1 MDHFNFSFILTYVY
15 TKTLVLLLLC
25 VVTFRDQ
32 PQGSQSCPAFTKTGI
47 VQKNTCTM
55 HFASDTSIIR
65 TEIYFCTCQPN
76 PPPSPSQPQPV
87 CVRCSYSFLLPAPP
101 TFGSRKHTSVTY
113 YANAWPPAA
122 RMIIWLRAACSSFSV
137 LHTFRVSLFFM
148 ER

>member
-76 PPPSPSQPQPV
+76 PPPSPPKRAVKFHMLP
-87 CVRCSYSFLLPAPP
+87 LLINDKSWKMWE
-101 TFGSRKHTSVTY
+101 TILKKNLLSKIS
-113 YANAWPPAA
+113 NK
-122 RMIIWLRAACSSFSV
+122 L
-137 LHTFRVSLFFM
+137 LFKK
-148 ER
+148 